1 MQPPRMTSRSILI
14 TGCSSGIGYTC
25 ALGMRERGWRVFAT
39 ARSEADLERLKREGL
54 ETVYLDYSQPKS
66 IAASADAV
74 LEATDGQLFALF
86 NNGAYGQPG
95 AVEDLEPDV
104 LRAQFEANVFGW
116 HDLTR
121 RLIPAMRKNGAG
133 RIVQCSS
140 VLGLVALQWRG
151 AYNASKFAIEAL
163 SDTMRLELEHA
174 GVRVSV
180 IEPGPIRSRFQEHGL
195 ANFKANVDI
204 ENSVHRADYAR
215 IVARTEALIAGTD
228 WGYERPGAR
237 RSRSLLP
244 RYRLG
249 PDAVLA
255 KLVHAVES
263 LNPRPRYHV
272 TSATHAM
279 AMARRILPARALHV
293 LARYVS

>member
-1 MQPPRMTSRSILI
+1 MTARSILI

-25 ALGMRERGWRVFAT
+25 ALGMKERGWRVFAT
-39 ARSEADLERLKREGL
+39 ARSESDLARLEAEGL
-54 ETVYLDYSQPKS
+54 EPVHLDYTQPKS
-66 IAASADAV
+66 IEACADAV
-74 LEATDGQLFALF
+74 LAATDGRLFALF

-95 AVEDLEPDV
+95 AVEDLTPDV
-104 LRAQFEANVFGW
+104 LKAQFETNVFGW

-121 RLIPAMRKNGAG
+121 RLIPAMRANGAG

-140 VLGLVALQWRG
+140 VLGLVALKWRG
-151 AYNASKFAIEAL
+151 AYTASKFAIEAL
-163 SDTMRLELEHA
+163 SDTMRLELESS

-195 ANFKANVDI
+195 AHFKANIDI
-204 ENSVHRADYAR
+204 ENSVHRDDYAR
-215 IVARTEALIAGTD
+215 QIAKNEALIAGTH
-228 WGYERPGAR
+228 WGYERPGERPA
-237 RSRSLLP
+237 RSLLP

-263 LNPRPRYHV
+263 PNPRPRYHV
-272 TSATHAM
+272 TAATHAM
-279 AMARRILPARALHV
+279 AVARRVLPSRALHL

>member
-1 MQPPRMTSRSILI
+1 MTARSILI

-25 ALGMRERGWRVFAT
+25 ALGLKQRGWRVFAT
-39 ARSEADLERLKREGL
+39 ARTQADLERLKSEGL
-54 ETVYLDYSQPKS
+54 EVVHLDYTQPKS
-66 IAASADAV
+66 IEACANAV
-74 LEATDGQLFALF
+74 LEATDRRLFALF

-95 AVEDLEPDV
+95 AVEDVEPDV

-121 RLIPAMRKNGAG
+121 RLIPAMRDNGAG

-140 VLGLVALQWRG
+140 VLGLVALKWRG
-151 AYNASKFAIEAL
+151 AYSASKFAIEAL
-163 SDTMRLELEHA
+163 SDTMRLELESS

-195 ANFKANVDI
+195 AHLKASINI
-204 ENSVHRADYAR
+204 ETSVHREHYAR
-215 IVARTEALIAGTD
+215 LIARTEALLANTR
-228 WGYERPGAR
+228 WGYERPGKR
-237 RSRSLLP
+237 RSGVLP

-263 LNPRPRYHV
+263 RNPKPRYHV
-272 TSATHAM
+272 TSATHVM
-279 AMARRILPARALHV
+279 AIARRVLSARALHV
-293 LARYVS
+293 LARTVS

>member
-1 MQPPRMTSRSILI
+1 MTARSILI

-25 ALGMRERGWRVFAT
+25 ALGMQQRGWRVFAT
-39 ARSEADLERLKREGL
+39 ARTQADLERLKSEGL
-54 ETVYLDYSQPKS
+54 EAVHLDYTQPRS
-66 IAASADAV
+66 IEACANAV
-74 LEATDGQLFALF
+74 LEATDRRLFALF

-95 AVEDLEPDV
+95 AVEDVRPEV
-104 LRAQFEANVFGW
+104 LRAQFETNVFGW

-121 RLIPAMRKNGAG
+121 RLIPAMRDNGAG

-140 VLGLVALQWRG
+140 VLGLVALKWRG

-163 SDTMRLELEHA
+163 SDTMRLELEDS
-174 GVRVSV
+174 GVSVSV

-195 ANFKANVDI
+195 AHFKANIDI
-204 ENSVHRADYAR
+204 EASVHRAHYAR
-215 IVARTEALIAGTD
+215 LIARTEALLANTR
-228 WGYERPGAR
+228 WGYERPGER
-237 RSRSLLP
+237 RSLTLLP

-255 KLVHAVES
+255 KLVHAVENR
-263 LNPRPRYHV
+263 NPKPRYHV

-279 AMARRILPARALHV
+279 AIARRVLPARALHV
-293 LARYVS
+293 LARTVS